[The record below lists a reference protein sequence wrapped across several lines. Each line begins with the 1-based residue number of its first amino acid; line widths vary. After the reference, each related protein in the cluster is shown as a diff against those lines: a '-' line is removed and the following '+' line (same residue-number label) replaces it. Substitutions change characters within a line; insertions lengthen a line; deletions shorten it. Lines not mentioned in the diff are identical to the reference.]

1 MVEILIV
8 AVLVLWSTVVVFKK
22 VFPKTANKTFGV
34 LAEQTQKQGWNTV
47 SKWLK
52 PAPVAGCGGD
62 PPAAET
68 ALCAVD
74 MHALEI
80 AKADD
85 APELGEGGSTALV
98 ATQIIASSKGVAG
111 IKADTDPALVLHPR
125 YDGGQLFERP
135 PQVSA
140 LAGGILDHRRHA

>member
-52 PAPVAGCGGD
+52 PAPVAGCGGG
-62 PPAAET
+62 
-68 ALCAVD
+68 CSCSQ
-74 MHALEI
+74 
-80 AKADD
+80 DD
-85 APELGEGGSTALV
+85 APNANKNAEIQAV
-98 ATQIIASSKGVAG
+98 KW
-111 IKADTDPALVLHPR
+111 K
-125 YDGGQLFERP
+125 
-135 PQVSA
+135 
-140 LAGGILDHRRHA
+140 